1 MVILELILRLTI
13 WFLLTSD
20 LSLTNIVIGVVV
32 ALIIPRNA
40 TRSAPI
46 REWLR
51 TLWKSVIAVP
61 QAYMEAIEIILWPH
75 QHEEITLEKVLP
87 HRTPG
92 LVFLDIFIITFT
104 PKTVVT
110 KYYERGWYNVHWIRR
125 RKPE

>member
-51 TLWKSVIAVP
+51 TLWKSLIAVP
-61 QAYMEAIEIILWPH
+61 QAYMEAIEIILRPH
-75 QHEEITLEKVLP
+75 RYEEITLEKVLP

-104 PKTVVT
+104 PKTIVT
-110 KYYERGWYNVHWIRR
+110 RYHKRGWYDVHWIRR